1 VVGVIHELPLPQI
14 SGRDGYGDRLSNIQ
28 LGSRSIVDPL
38 PLLENI
44 VKIGIVGIGLIGA
57 SLGWDFRQMG
67 HQVIGVSRQQ
77 STCEIAEQEGICD
90 RASCNLADLKDTEVI
105 LICTPI
111 AAILPT
117 IEQLMP
123 HLDVNTI
130 ITDAGSVKGAIVDR
144 ATALWTNFVG
154 GHPMAGNSQS
164 GIAAFEK
171 GLFADRPYVL
181 TPVAQTVPTALE
193 KVAELV
199 KSLNCVLHYAT
210 PEQHDLAVA
219 WISHLPMMVSA
230 SLISA
235 CLHESDPLI
244 LDFAKKFASTG
255 FKDTSR
261 VGGGNPEMGMMM
273 AEYNQEA
280 ILRSLYQ
287 YRDRLDG
294 MIDSIES
301 KQWTEIKDLLSTN
314 QSMRGDFLNNI
325 DNSSTLD

>member
-1 VVGVIHELPLPQI
+1 
-14 SGRDGYGDRLSNIQ
+14 
-28 LGSRSIVDPL
+28 
-38 PLLENI
+38 

-77 STCEIAEQEGICD
+77 ATCEIAEREGICD
-90 RASCNLADLKDTEVI
+90 RASCDLASLQETKI
-105 LICTPI
+105 IFICTPI
-111 AAILPT
+111 AAIIPT
-117 IEQLMP
+117 IELLIP
-123 HLDVNTI
+123 HLYPDTI

-144 ATALWTNFVG
+144 STELWPNFVG
-154 GHPMAGNSQS
+154 GHPMAGNSES

-181 TPVAQTVPTALE
+181 TPTPKTISVALE
-193 KVAELV
+193 RVAELV
-199 KSLNCVLHYAT
+199 RSLNCVIHYAT

-219 WISHLPMMVSA
+219 WISHLPIMVSA
-230 SLISA
+230 SLIDA
-235 CLHESDPLI
+235 CLHEADPTI

-273 AEYNQEA
+273 AEYNREA

-287 YRDRLDG
+287 YRDQLDRVIG
-294 MIDSIES
+294 LIES
-301 KQWTEIKDLLSTN
+301 KEWIEVKDLLATN
-314 QSMRGDFLNNI
+314 QAIRPEFLNNI
-325 DNSSTLD
+325 DTDA

>member
-1 VVGVIHELPLPQI
+1 
-14 SGRDGYGDRLSNIQ
+14 
-28 LGSRSIVDPL
+28 
-38 PLLENI
+38 

-57 SLGWDFRQMG
+57 SLAWDFRQMG
-67 HQVIGVSRQQ
+67 HHVIGVSRQQ
-77 STCEIAEQEGICD
+77 NTCEIAEQQGICD
-90 RASCNLADLKDTEVI
+90 RASCDLASLQATEI
-105 LICTPI
+105 IFICTPI

-117 IEQLMP
+117 IELLIP
-123 HLDVNTI
+123 HLHPDTI

-144 ATALWTNFVG
+144 ATELWSNFVG

-181 TPVAQTVPTALE
+181 TPTPQTAPVALE
-193 KVAELV
+193 TVAELIR
-199 KSLNCVLHYAT
+199 SLKCIIHYAT
-210 PEQHDLAVA
+210 PAQHDLAVA
-219 WISHLPMMVSA
+219 WISHLPIMVSA

-235 CLHESDPLI
+235 CLHEADPNI

-255 FKDTSR
+255 FRDTSR

-273 AEYNQEA
+273 AEYNRDA

-287 YRDRLDG
+287 YRDRLDRI
-294 MIDSIES
+294 IDSIES

-314 QSMRGDFLNNI
+314 QSIRPDFLNSQN
-325 DNSSTLD
+325 D